1 MVLVMVGNGNGLVLQ
16 FRSMPKSKPL
26 GTDVSVVFS
35 LGLITIKIFKE
46 IFLIVNFLKIND

>member
-1 MVLVMVGNGNGLVLQ
+1 MVGNGNGLVLQ